1 MVKTFLTLV
10 FLCVGMTVSAKTLI
24 HAGYLFNAEN
34 GTIEPQMSIV
44 IVEDRVANVLEG
56 YVNPEPDD
64 IYIDLT
70 GYYILPGLIDMHVHL
85 SNESSRNA
93 YLERVTWNAADYA
106 IRATKNAEST
116 LIAGFTTVR
125 NL

>member
-1 MVKTFLTLV
+1 MVKAFLTLV
-10 FLCVGMTVSAKTLI
+10 FLCVGLTISAKTLI

-44 IVEDRVANVLEG
+44 IVGDRVANVLEG

-85 SNESSRNA
+85 S
-93 YLERVTWNAADYA
+93 
-106 IRATKNAEST
+106 
-116 LIAGFTTVR
+116 LIHI
-125 NL
+125 

>member
-1 MVKTFLTLV
+1 MFLTLV
-10 FLCVGMTVSAKTLI
+10 FLCIGIAINAKTLI

-106 IRATKNAEST
+106 IRATKNAENT
-116 LIAGFTTVR
+116 
-125 NL
+125 